1 MLFVLI
7 ITVWSLIKLMLA
19 NAALSKGVDVALFN
33 AMSALALMLLALYLV
48 VSAIVKV
55 RKVPAGTLV
64 TD

>member
-1 MLFVLI
+1 
-7 ITVWSLIKLMLA
+7 MLA